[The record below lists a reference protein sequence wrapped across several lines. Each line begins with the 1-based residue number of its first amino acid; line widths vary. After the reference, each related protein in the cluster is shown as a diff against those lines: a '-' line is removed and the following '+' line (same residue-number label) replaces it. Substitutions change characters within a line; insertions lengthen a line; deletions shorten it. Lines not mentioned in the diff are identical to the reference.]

1 MTKLAENNPQG
12 TANIADDRV
21 FGAVYYSKITL
32 CPSLKYKCFCQ
43 APGRCEHCSYFHTRE
58 NEYCKGC
65 GANFK
70 DESLNIKA
78 KYEKTKD

>member
-1 MTKLAENNPQG
+1 MKTENLSSEPV
-12 TANIADDRV
+12 TANSV
-21 FGAVYYSKITL
+21 NTVLGAVDYSKITL
-32 CPSLKYKCFCQ
+32 CQSLKYKCFCQ
-43 APGRCEHCSYFHTRE
+43 APGRCEHCSYFYTRE

-78 KYEKTKD
+78 KYEKAKD